1 MKNKLSRRMAMTTLV
16 ATLTL
21 AAAPAHSIFK
31 KKKSPEK
38 QREEIHEIEEQVLAQ
53 LREEEPAAA
62 ESIENAAGYAVFDN
76 TGLNL
81 GLVSSANG
89 KGLAYDNESEKYT
102 YMKMYSL
109 GGGVGLG
116 IKSFQAVFVFHDRDA
131 LTQFIE
137 EGWDLSGQAD
147 AAATEEDG
155 KEDRPG
161 VVDASVGLMKGVSVY
176 QFTDKGLAL
185 QATLQGTKY
194 WKNDDLNED

>member
-1 MKNKLSRRMAMTTLV
+1 MKNKLSRRLALTTLI
-16 ATLTL
+16 ATLSL
-21 AAAPAHSIFK
+21 AAAPAHSIFT

-38 QREEIHEIEEQVLAQ
+38 QRAEIHKIEEQVLAQ

-62 ESIENAAGYAVFDN
+62 ESIKSAAGYAVFDN

-89 KGLAYDNESEKYT
+89 KGVAYDNESEKYT

-116 IKSFQAVFVFHDRDA
+116 VKSFQAVFVFHDRDA

-137 EGWDLSGQAD
+137 EGWDLSAQAD
-147 AAATEEDG
+147 AAATEETG

-161 VVDASVGLMKGVSVY
+161 VVDESVGLMKGVSVY

-194 WKNDDLNED
+194 WKNDDLNEE

>member
-1 MKNKLSRRMAMTTLV
+1 MKNKLSRRLALTTLV
-16 ATLTL
+16 ATLSL
-21 AAAPAHSIFK
+21 AAAPAHSIFN

-38 QREEIHEIEEQVLAQ
+38 QRAEIHKIEEQVLAQ

-62 ESIENAAGYAVFDN
+62 ESIKGAAGYAVFDN

-89 KGLAYDNESEKYT
+89 KGVAYDNESEKYT

-116 IKSFQAVFVFHDRDA
+116 VKSFQAVFVFHDRDA
-131 LTQFIE
+131 LTQFVE

-147 AAATEEDG
+147 AAATEETG

-161 VVDASVGLMKGVSVY
+161 VVDGSVGLMKGVSVY
-176 QFTDKGLAL
+176 QFTDAGLAL
-185 QATLQGTKY
+185 QVTLQGTKY
-194 WKNDDLNED
+194 WKDEDLNE

>member
-1 MKNKLSRRMAMTTLV
+1 MNNKLSRRFAMVSVV
-16 ATLTL
+16 ASLTL
-21 AAAPAHSIFK
+21 AFTPAHSFFT
-31 KKKSPEK
+31 KKKSAEK
-38 QREEIHEIEEQVLAQ
+38 QRAEIHEIEEQVLAQ
-53 LREEEPAAA
+53 LREEEAAA
-62 ESIENAAGYAVFDN
+62 ADSIKSAAGYAVFDN

-89 KGLAYDNESEKYT
+89 EGVAYDNETEKYT

-137 EGWDLSGQAD
+137 EGWDFSGQAD
-147 AAATEEDG
+147 AAATEESG

-161 VVDASVGLMKGVSVY
+161 VVDESVGLMKGVSVY

-194 WKNDDLNED
+194 WKNKDLNED

>member
-1 MKNKLSRRMAMTTLV
+1 MKNKLSRRMALTSLV

-21 AAAPAHSIFK
+21 ASAPAHSIFK

-62 ESIENAAGYAVFDN
+62 DSIKDAAGYAVFDN

-81 GLVSSANG
+81 GLVSSASG
-89 KGLAYDNESEKYT
+89 KGVAYDNDSEEYT

-116 IKSFQAVFVFHDRDA
+116 VKSFQAVFVFHDRDA

-137 EGWDLSGQAD
+137 EGWDFSGQAD
-147 AAATEEDG
+147 AAATEETG
-155 KEDRPG
+155 KEDRPD
-161 VVDASVGLMKGVSVY
+161 VVDASIGLMKGVSVY
-176 QFTDKGLAL
+176 QFTDAGLAL